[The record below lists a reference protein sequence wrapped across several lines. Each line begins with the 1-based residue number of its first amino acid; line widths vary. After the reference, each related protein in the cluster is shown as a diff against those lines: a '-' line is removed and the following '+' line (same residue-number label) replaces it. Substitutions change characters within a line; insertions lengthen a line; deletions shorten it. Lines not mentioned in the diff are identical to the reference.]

1 MFCKEW
7 GDGASWKNVSEA
19 NAPHEANFLK
29 LDCSKSKSVLG
40 WHPKWGICDAVS
52 KIVEWEKSVQDGTS
66 AAEITD
72 KQIKEYFGV

>member
-1 MFCKEW
+1 M
-7 GDGASWKNVSEA
+7 SEA

-40 WHPKWGICDAVS
+40 WKPHWGIKTAVQ
-52 KIVEWEKSVQDGTS
+52 KIVEWEKDVQAGTP

-72 KQIKEYFGV
+72 RQIKEYFAM